1 MKSQIAAKDKQIK
14 SDTQKQNELKSQIT
28 TLQNVNKNLQ
38 AQNDKLSLENSLS
51 KKGQNLIN
59 QKSNAIKEK
68 VPLNKNIFGVVL
80 KKVVGGQD
88 FIQKE
93 KDEFKKL
100 EEKTKEIF
108 KDNEMFK
115 DLRKNNII
123 TLSPETISS
132 RDDMADLPELD
143 FTNEETYLKA
153 EQELLEKEKLHQQKK
168 EKEKIERMNSQS
180 NF

>member
-1 MKSQIAAKDKQIK
+1 
-14 SDTQKQNELKSQIT
+14 
-28 TLQNVNKNLQ
+28 
-38 AQNDKLSLENSLS
+38 
-51 KKGQNLIN
+51 
-59 QKSNAIKEK
+59 
-68 VPLNKNIFGVVL
+68 
-80 KKVVGGQD
+80 
-88 FIQKE
+88 
-93 KDEFKKL
+93 
-100 EEKTKEIF
+100 
-108 KDNEMFK
+108 MFK

>member
-1 MKSQIAAKDKQIK
+1 
-14 SDTQKQNELKSQIT
+14 
-28 TLQNVNKNLQ
+28 
-38 AQNDKLSLENSLS
+38 
-51 KKGQNLIN
+51 
-59 QKSNAIKEK
+59 
-68 VPLNKNIFGVVL
+68 
-80 KKVVGGQD
+80 
-88 FIQKE
+88 
-93 KDEFKKL
+93 
-100 EEKTKEIF
+100 
-108 KDNEMFK
+108 MFK

-153 EQELLEKEKLHQQKK
+153 EQELHEKEKLHQQKK